1 MDDNKQSHLQKLIK
15 WGDNT
20 KATLNNTSDETTEV
34 TRWREQIENWQVDIE
49 SKLNRNTEISNEDIA
64 LLQEEGER
72 IAFDMKN
79 KGKKKH
85 ESSSAL
91 PYGKR
96 KLPPLPYKYNALE
109 PYISEEIMRLHHDE
123 HHKSYVDGLNEA
135 EKALYTKGMDDTI
148 IKHWLREQA
157 FHGSGHHLH
166 TIFWNNMTPDSSRKP
181 SGEIQR
187 RIEDDFGS
195 FDKFKELF
203 SDVAASVEGV
213 GWAVLLWTPRSGRL
227 AVQSL
232 EKHQLYQLADS
243 IPLLVLD
250 MWEHAYYLQYKTDK
264 ETYIKNWWNV
274 VNWEDV
280 NDRYVEAKKVKWH
293 LY

>member
-1 MDDNKQSHLQKLIK
+1 MDSNTQTYLQKLIE
-15 WGDNT
+15 WGDHT
-20 KATLNNTSDETTEV
+20 KATLNNVHAKSTEG
-34 TRWREQIENWQVDIE
+34 TNWNEQIENWQVEIDR
-49 SKLNRNTEISNEDIA
+49 KLNRNTEVSNEELE

-72 IAFDMKN
+72 IAFAINN
-79 KGKKKH
+79 KERKEH
-85 ESSSAL
+85 ESSSI

-96 KLPPLPYKYNALE
+96 KLPPLPYKYDALE
-109 PYISEEIMRLHHDE
+109 PYISEEIMRLHHDK
-123 HHKSYVDGLNEA
+123 HHKSYVDGLNKA
-135 EKALYTKGMDDTI
+135 EKELYTKGGNDDI

-166 TIFWNNMTPDSSRKP
+166 TIFWNNMTPNSSRKP

-187 RIEDDFGS
+187 RIEEDFGS

-213 GWAVLLWTPRSGRL
+213 GWAVLLWEPRSGRL

-232 EKHQLYQLADS
+232 EKHQLFQLADS

-280 NDRYVEAKKVKWH
+280 NHRFVEARKVKWH

>member
-1 MDDNKQSHLQKLIK
+1 MDNDKKSHLQKLIE
-15 WGDNT
+15 WGDHT
-20 KATLNNTSDETTEV
+20 KATLSDASADTTDV
-34 TRWREQIENWQVDIE
+34 TKWREQIENWQLDME
-49 SKLNRNTEISNEDIA
+49 SKLNRNNDISNEDIA

-72 IAFDMKN
+72 IAFDMKH
-79 KGKKKH
+79 KEKKKQ
-85 ESSSAL
+85 ESSSVA
-91 PYGKR
+91 YGKR
-96 KLPPLPYKYNALE
+96 QLPPLPYRYDALE

-123 HHKSYVDGLNEA
+123 HHKSYVDGLNKA
-135 EKALYTKGMDDTI
+135 EMELYTKDKDNNI
-148 IKHWLREQA
+148 IKHWLRAQA
-157 FHGSGHHLH
+157 FNGSGHHLH
-166 TIFWNNMTPDSSRKP
+166 TIFWNNMTPNSNRKP

-187 RIEDDFGS
+187 RIEEDFGS
-195 FDKFKELF
+195 WSNFKELF

-213 GWAVLLWTPRSGRL
+213 GWAVLLWSPRSGRL

-232 EKHQLYQLADS
+232 EKHQLFHLADS

-280 NDRYVEAKKVKWH
+280 NRRYVEARKVKWH